1 MAVIRRAI
9 LADADTIVDLVRAL
23 ALYEKEPLSSVKLT
37 ADDVRRDGFG
47 NEQRFEVLLAEE
59 NGMALGFALFFANYS
74 TWEGRAGLFIE
85 DLFVREEA
93 RGRGL
98 GRQLVTA
105 VAAIAQARGC
115 PRIDLNVL
123 DWNPTRDFYH
133 RIGAHHM
140 QDERQS
146 WLPYRMRASAIAA
159 LAETADPGWFPDLG
173 TLRRV

>member
-1 MAVIRRAI
+1 MVVVRWAI
-9 LADADTIVDLVRAL
+9 LTDADTIVDLVRAL

-47 NEQRFEVLLAEE
+47 PQPRFEVLLAEDD
-59 NGMALGFALFFANYS
+59 GKALGFALFFPNYS

-105 VAAIAQARGC
+105 VAAIARARGC

-140 QDERQS
+140 KDERQS

-159 LAETADPGWFPDLG
+159 LADEADAAWFPDLPKH
-173 TLRRV
+173 

>member
-1 MAVIRRAI
+1 MVIRFATMDD
-9 LADADTIVDLVRAL
+9 ADAIVDLVRAL
-23 ALYEKEPLSSVKLT
+23 ALYEKEPLASVKLT
-37 ADDVRRDGFG
+37 ADDIRRDGFG
-47 NEQRFEVLLAEE
+47 AARRFEVLLAEE
-59 NGMALGFALFFANYS
+59 DGKALGFALFFPNYS

-98 GRQLVTA
+98 GRKLVAA
-105 VAAIAQARGC
+105 VAAIAQARDC

-133 RIGAHHM
+133 RIGVYHM
-140 QDERQS
+140 QDETQS

-159 LAETADPGWFPDLG
+159 LAETADPNWFPDLEK
-173 TLRRV
+173 L

>member
-1 MAVIRRAI
+1 MVIRFAT
-9 LADADTIVDLVRAL
+9 ADDADTIVDLVRAL
-23 ALYEKEPLSSVKLT
+23 AIYEKEPLTSVKLT
-37 ADDVRRDGFG
+37 ADDIRRDGFG
-47 NEQRFEVLLAEE
+47 AARRFEVLLAEE
-59 NGMALGFALFFANYS
+59 DGKAQGFALFFPNYS

-85 DLFVREEA
+85 DLFVRKEA

-133 RIGAHHM
+133 RIGLYHM
-140 QDERQS
+140 TDERQS
-146 WLPYRMRASAIAA
+146 WLPYRMRESEIAA
-159 LAETADPGWFPDLG
+159 LAAAADPGWKL
-173 TLRRV
+173 LER